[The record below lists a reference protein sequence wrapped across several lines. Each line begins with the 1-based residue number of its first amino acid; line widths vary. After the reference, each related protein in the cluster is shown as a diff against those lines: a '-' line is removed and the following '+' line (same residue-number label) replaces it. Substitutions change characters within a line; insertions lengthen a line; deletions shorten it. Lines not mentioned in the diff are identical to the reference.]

1 MSRGFGPQNTESDL
15 GIDMTVNDF
24 LVYLT
29 MTRASRVIMPW
40 GTSGKRQFRAPN
52 TKARAADR
60 ESVAKL
66 P

>member
-1 MSRGFGPQNTESDL
+1 
-15 GIDMTVNDF
+15 MTVNDF

-52 TKARAADR
+52 TKARAADH